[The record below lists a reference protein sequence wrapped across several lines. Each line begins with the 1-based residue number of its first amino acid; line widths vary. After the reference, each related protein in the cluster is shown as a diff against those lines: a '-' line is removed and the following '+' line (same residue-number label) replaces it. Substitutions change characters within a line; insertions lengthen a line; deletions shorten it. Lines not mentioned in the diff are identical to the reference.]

1 MLSCLFDLKI
11 VSEKEGTLEKQPIP
25 FLKRGILKVQYRKRI
40 LGKPEGMGR
49 LCRKVDRGL

>member
-25 FLKRGILKVQYRKRI
+25 FLKRGILKVQYRKGI
-40 LGKPEGMGR
+40 LGKSGGMER
-49 LCRKVDRGL
+49 LCRKVDEGS